1 MTRGGGAFFG
11 KNCPSPSRALPHPEK
26 TFALTGMAGPRRC
39 PGETVTSCCPRQ
51 MGHRICAS
59 QPSVIRHQEHPASIQ
74 DLRTRPRL
82 LPEIGTIPGADGSP
96 FRTVAPN
103 SLKSIIKTTG
113 NRMAIPFPVVQRFP
127 ALQNS
132 PHEQRRRPAAGS
144 SPSSSPAL
152 SSSLIKVFG
161 KDGGSLR
168 GEGRTF
174 FQKGFPCPPHPKLF
188 PLSTRSSRNAWSSP
202 RKAGRARAR
211 PERRGNP

>member
-1 MTRGGGAFFG
+1 
-11 KNCPSPSRALPHPEK
+11 
-26 TFALTGMAGPRRC
+26 MAGPRRC

-59 QPSVIRHQEHPASIQ
+59 HRSSGIRSIRLPSKTCGHGPGCRPGIQ
-74 DLRTRPRL
+74 
-82 LPEIGTIPGADGSP
+82 TIPGADGSP

-132 PHEQRRRPAAGS
+132 PHEQRRGPAAGS
-144 SPSSSPAL
+144 GSSSSPAL

-174 FQKGFPCPPHPKLF
+174 FQKGFPCPPHPKLSR
-188 PLSTRSSRNAWSSP
+188 PTRSSRNAWSSP
-202 RKAGRARAR
+202 RRAGRARAR